1 MRHLGDITKISGYDI
16 EPVWFIMGGSPCQDL
31 SVAGKRDGLAG
42 SRSGLFM
49 EQIRVIKEMREADV
63 LRGRTG
69 EFIRCRYAGWEN
81 VPGSFSSNKGRDFQ
95 AVLTEF
101 IRVACPGAPAVPL
114 PDKGTWRKWGG
125 YMGYGPHGR
134 WSVAYRTHD
143 AQFWGVPQRRRRI
156 SVLAD
161 YGGWTAHR
169 ILFDPQYRREAEDSD
184 FEQII
189 ADFGN
194 RPRPEIQAFLESMSR
209 YSQSGSAA
217 RKRASAAAESGAG
230 SAGEDGLVTRSSF
243 CLQGNGIDRADT
255 AGCNGKGW
263 TEDVSYTLNTI
274 DRPAVYP
281 VAETY
286 DVRISSEGTLNQRA
300 HCYRTDI
307 SRCLDTGGE
316 DPGSNHGGGWRS

>member
-1 MRHLGDITKISGYDI
+1 MYYAGEQVSLFGADMQDGKTSRDRSAATKGATFKPS
-16 EPVWFIMGGSPCQDL
+16 
-31 SVAGKRDGLAG
+31 
-42 SRSGLFM
+42 SRSSSAS
-49 EQIRVIKEMREADV
+49 RV
-63 LRGRTG
+63 RTLPPFLCLTKANG
-69 EFIRCRYAGWEN
+69 ENG
-81 VPGSFSSNKGRDFQ
+81 
-95 AVLTEF
+95 
-101 IRVACPGAPAVPL
+101 
-114 PDKGTWRKWGG
+114 GG

-169 ILFDPQYRREAEDSD
+169 ILFDPQYRREAEDFD
-184 FEQII
+184 FEQIV

-209 YSQSGSAA
+209 YSQSGGAA
-217 RKRASAAAESGAG
+217 RQGASAAAESGAG
-230 SAGEDGLVTRSSF
+230 SASGDGLVTRSSF

-281 VAETY
+281 VTETY

-316 DPGSNHGGGWRS
+316 DPDSNHGGVAIVTAPHRRESSAEIRGTASRSACFTVTDRGTV